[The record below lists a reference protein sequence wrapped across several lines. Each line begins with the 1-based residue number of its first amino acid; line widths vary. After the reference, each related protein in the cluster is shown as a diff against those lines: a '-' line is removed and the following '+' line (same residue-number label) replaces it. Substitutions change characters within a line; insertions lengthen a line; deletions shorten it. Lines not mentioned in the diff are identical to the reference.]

1 MFPGRECRASGLAS
15 FPRIRGDVP
24 HSECL
29 AYGNRM
35 FSPHTRGCSSCLILL
50 IPKKLVFPAYAGMF
64 LPAKPSSVACGSFSP
79 HTRGCSAL
87 QQARGFMREVFPAHA
102 GMFLSR
108 ISVILR
114 PSCFPRVCGD
124 VPHQP
129 RSGGKRC
136 RFSPHTRGCS
146 AHCPVGVLAGTVFP
160 AYAGMF
166 LRRAASSG
174 CASSFPRIRG
184 EVPLQAV
191 MSAHLTSFSPHTRG
205 SSSIPRVVKT
215 RI

>member
-1 MFPGRECRASGLAS
+1 MSDFADSKKAR

-24 HSECL
+24 
-29 AYGNRM
+29 
-35 FSPHTRGCSSCLILL
+35 
-50 IPKKLVFPAYAGMF
+50 AGKTIISG
-64 LPAKPSSVACGSFSP
+64 LWKFSP

-136 RFSPHTRGCS
+136 RVSPHTRGCS